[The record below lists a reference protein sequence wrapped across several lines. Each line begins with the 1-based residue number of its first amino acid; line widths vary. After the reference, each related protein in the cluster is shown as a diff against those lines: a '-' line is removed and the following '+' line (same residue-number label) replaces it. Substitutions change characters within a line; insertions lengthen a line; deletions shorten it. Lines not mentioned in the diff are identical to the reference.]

1 MPATEAKTLL
11 QFLLDLLRDPQA
23 QAEFDA
29 NPQGALT
36 AAGLD
41 GMCFA
46 DVRDALPLVMDHAP
60 AAVAARYDDD
70 VRAAS
75 ASAVAVVGEEHH
87 HGGHGEHHWI
97 PGPVLPAHTPE
108 VEKVIQQLQYV
119 TNNYAYDSHD
129 TNLETNL
136 EQNIRANGDVTTTLN
151 QPVASGAGAV
161 AAGGDITSPVATG
174 EGSAAGDGNMV
185 NHDGTASFGAGD
197 ASSVGGSIAAGEGG
211 AVSLNDAATGA
222 NTDNS
227 AENFGSGAAS
237 SNAAATSDHSVTD
250 NSTDTATATDNS
262 TNDSGNT
269 DNSQH
274 NPSNTGAG
282 DLDSTER
289 HASPL
294 FAHEDASGA
303 ADADTLAASHEAQH
317 HDVVTHA

>member
-97 PGPVLPAHTPE
+97 PGPVLPPHAPE
-108 VEKVIQQLQYV
+108 VDKVIQQLQYV

-129 TNLETNL
+129 IETNL

-151 QPVASGAGAV
+151 QPVASGDGAV

-174 EGSAAGDGNMV
+174 AGAVAGEGNMV

-211 AVSLNDAATGA
+211 AVSLNDTATGT
-222 NTDNS
+222 NTDES
-227 AENFGSGAAS
+227 ATNFGSGAAS
-237 SNAAATSDHSVTD
+237 SQAPATHTETPTTTVTQTDNSQANETD
-250 NSTDTATATDNS
+250 NSTHTATNS
-262 TNDSGNT
+262 
-269 DNSQH
+269 
-274 NPSNTGAG
+274 GAG
-282 DLDSTER
+282 DLDAGREAT
-289 HASPL
+289 PL
-294 FAHEDASGA
+294 FAHEDASGT
-303 ADADTLAASHEAQH
+303 ADADTLAAHEPQH